1 MASIN
6 PTIPVAMISS
16 MCRSFESRTS
26 TQKAINI
33 TAKRIIDSGNIF
45 LGQNSTYF

>member
-6 PTIPVAMISS
+6 PTIPVAITSS
-16 MCRSFESRTS
+16 MCRSSEFRTS

-33 TAKRIIDSGNIF
+33 TANRIIDSGNIF
-45 LGQNSTYF
+45 LGQNSAYF